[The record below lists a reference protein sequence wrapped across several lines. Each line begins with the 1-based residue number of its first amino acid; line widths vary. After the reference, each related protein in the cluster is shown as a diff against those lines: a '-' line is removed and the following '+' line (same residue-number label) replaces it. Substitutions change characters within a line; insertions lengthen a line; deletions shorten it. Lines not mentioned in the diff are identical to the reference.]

1 MLMKALLC
9 HEFGS
14 TQNLSIGEIEKPLPK
29 PNQVLIKVKACGINF
44 PDGLIIQNKYQFK
57 PELPFAPGGEI
68 SGTVEVV
75 GTEVTHVKVG
85 DQVFAQIGWGGL
97 TEYALADSHKCYRI
111 SKSVDPVTAATT
123 MYTSAT
129 AYYALNQRGQL
140 KPGETLLVLGA
151 AGGIGSAAVQLGKL
165 MGAKVIAAASTDEK
179 LAQSKANG
187 ADETINYT
195 TEDLKERCK
204 ALTNGKGVDV
214 ILDPV
219 GDKYAEPSV
228 RALAWGGR
236 YLVVGFTGGAPSKIP
251 MNLPLLKGAS
261 IVGVFWSA
269 FAQKQPT
276 ENAQNFAQL
285 IKWVEN
291 GQLKQPI
298 HKSYTLAQGKQA
310 IQDLVERKVIGKNVV
325 LID

>member
-1 MLMKALLC
+1 MKALLC

-29 PNQVLIKVKACGINF
+29 SNQVLIRVKACGINF
-44 PDGLIIQNKYQFK
+44 PDTLIIQNKYQFK

-68 SGTVEVV
+68 SGTVKAV

-97 TEYALADSHKCYRI
+97 AEFALADSHKCYRV

-165 MGAKVIAAASTDEK
+165 IGAKVIAAASTDEK

-195 TEDLKERCK
+195 MEDLKERCK

-228 RALAWGGR
+228 RALAWGGK

-276 ENAQNFAQL
+276 ENAQNFTQL

-298 HKSYTLAQGKQA
+298 HKSYSLAQGKQA